1 MGSLKINVS
10 ESVGIKDKFGGDA
23 ETIEFNA
30 IRLLKIDPEM
40 GSEKVVYDHSMKEIM
55 AVKRGSI
62 INIKVEIK

>member
-30 IRLLKIDPEM
+30 IRFLRIDSETGDEKI
-40 GSEKVVYDHSMKEIM
+40 VYDYPTKELM
-55 AVKRGSI
+55 AVKRDSI